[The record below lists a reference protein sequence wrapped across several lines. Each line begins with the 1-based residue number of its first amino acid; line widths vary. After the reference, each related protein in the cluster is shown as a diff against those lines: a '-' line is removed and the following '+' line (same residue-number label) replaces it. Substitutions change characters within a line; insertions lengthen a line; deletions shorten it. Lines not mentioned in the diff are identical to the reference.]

1 MVGALR
7 RVARSEFAG
16 QNLVLAAL
24 VILGVLLC
32 WVVVVTP
39 LDLVSQ
45 GLFALL
51 TITAML
57 LIKGHPSRGVTLI
70 LVTLSI
76 VISTRYIW
84 WRLTETLQF
93 ASPFEAFLGIGLILA
108 ELYAWLVLVLGYIQ
122 TAWPLNRPPMGM
134 PEDIATWPTVDL
146 LIPTYNEPLSVVE
159 NTVFGALSIDYP
171 PDKLRI
177 YILDDGRREEFREF
191 AEAMGVGYITR
202 DNNIHAKAGNLNHAL
217 GLTDGEYLALFDSDH
232 VPNRAFLQLTLG
244 WFLVEPKLAL
254 LQTPHHFYSPDPFE
268 RNLQGGDTIPNEG
281 LLFYGLVQDGN
292 DLWNAAFF

>member
-1 MVGALR
+1 
-7 RVARSEFAG
+7 
-16 QNLVLAAL
+16 
-24 VILGVLLC
+24 
-32 WVVVVTP
+32 
-39 LDLVSQ
+39 
-45 GLFALL
+45 
-51 TITAML
+51 ML

-122 TAWPLNRPPMGM
+122 TAWPLNRTPVGM
-134 PEDIATWPTVDL
+134 PEDAASWPTVDL

-159 NTVFGALSIDYP
+159 NTVYGALSVDYP

-177 YILDDGRREEFREF
+177 YILDDGRREEFRDF

-217 GLTDGEYLALFDSDH
+217 GADRRRVPGAVRQRPRAEPRFPAVDARLVPDRPEAGAAPDAASFLFARP
-232 VPNRAFLQLTLG
+232 VRA
-244 WFLVEPKLAL
+244 EPAGRRFHP
-254 LQTPHHFYSPDPFE
+254 Q
-268 RNLQGGDTIPNEG
+268 
-281 LLFYGLVQDGN
+281 
-292 DLWNAAFF
+292 